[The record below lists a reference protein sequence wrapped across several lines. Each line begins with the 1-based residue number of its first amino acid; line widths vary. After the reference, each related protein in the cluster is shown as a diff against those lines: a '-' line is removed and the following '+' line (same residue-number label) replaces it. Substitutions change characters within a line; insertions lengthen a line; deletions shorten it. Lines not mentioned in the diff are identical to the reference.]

1 MTLSISH
8 DFLIKSSDFSSAKE
22 QVERFLEETT
32 LIRYGSVTID
42 QDKSFSAEQK
52 KFWAALD
59 RGVAENRK
67 TVENLIDELEQCGYS
82 SLQDL
87 FFIKQGFESKIL
99 HTVTHMLDGFIGVD
113 SAFYNLIEDSHWLS
127 PSLRREITSH
137 MHEYWL
143 VRVVAGEVREAIL
156 HQTPLT
162 TGAKGQ

>member
-1 MTLSISH
+1 MQHWCCAKKTTRMREKNRNFGQRLKSLREEKGLKQTDAAAKLGIS
-8 DFLIKSSDFSSAKE
+8 
-22 QVERFLEETT
+22 
-32 LIRYGSVTID
+32 
-42 QDKSFSAEQK
+42 
-52 KFWAALD
+52 
-59 RGVAENRK
+59 
-67 TVENLIDELEQCGYS
+67 YS